1 MEQLT
6 QNLKDGKMELL
17 EVPFP
22 VLSKGRILVRNH
34 YSLISAGTEGKTVKD
49 ARLGYIGK
57 ARARKEEVK
66 KVIQAAK
73 TFGIKDTYR
82 MVMNKLDAPS
92 SLGYSC
98 AGEVIGLADDVIGFN
113 IGDMVAC
120 AGPTA
125 AHAEVVAVPVNLCV
139 KVPGEV
145 AMKDASFAT
154 VGAIAMQGVRQ
165 ADLRL
170 GESCAVIGLG
180 LVGQLTIQLLKASGV
195 KVAGIDL
202 DENMIALAH
211 KNGCDLSMNRNQEHL
226 EQQISHFTSGHG
238 VDAVII
244 TAGSSSTDP
253 VDLAG
258 AIARKKGKVVI
269 VGGVPT
275 GFKRPNYFKKE
286 LDLRMS
292 SSYGPGRY
300 DPEYEEHGHDYP
312 YGYVRWTENRNM
324 LSFLELIDQGRIS
337 LNNIITH
344 EFDFSNAPAA
354 YEIVVNRSETFS
366 GIVLK
371 YDISKDLKDS
381 VSLPAE
387 KTYAPDEPSIGLIG
401 AGSFGQN
408 FLLPA
413 LKDKARMVTV
423 VTARPNNAVNIARKF
438 GFENADGD
446 AGRVFSNQEINTVF
460 IATRHDSHGSLVI
473 DSLKNG
479 KNIFVEKPLC
489 LRSDELPEIVEA
501 YTKGNTKLMVG
512 YNRRFSPFTERMMQ
526 SLPSDLPKVINY
538 RINAGYIPP
547 DHWAHDPI
555 VGGGRIIGE
564 VCHFIDLAM
573 FISGSNINFV
583 SARSVEPKNH
593 PDDTLVINASF
604 EDGSIAT
611 ITYVSNGHKSMSKE
625 YLEVFCGGVA
635 YKIDDFRSLNV
646 YAEKPQ
652 QMKGTQDK
660 GHNKEI
666 SAFIDSIR
674 TGGQAPIPF
683 NDLVTTSHATFCILE
698 SIRNNGENIAV
709 KAEDLF
715 KNRTELN

>member
-17 EVPFP
+17 EVPYP
-22 VLSKGRILVRNH
+22 VLSKGRVLVRNH
-34 YSLISAGTEGKTVKD
+34 FSLISAGTEGKTVKD

-57 ARARKEEVK
+57 ARARKEEVR

-98 AGEVIGLADDVIGFN
+98 AGEVIAVADDVTEFN
-113 IGDMVAC
+113 IGDRVAL

-125 AHAEVVAVPVNLCV
+125 AHAEVVAVPLNLCAR
-139 KVPGEV
+139 VPESV
-145 AMKDASFAT
+145 SLKDASFTT

-180 LVGQLTIQLLKASGV
+180 LVGQLTVQLLKASGV

-202 DENMIALAH
+202 DDRMIELAVQ
-211 KNGCDLSMNRNQEHL
+211 NGCDLCLNRAQEHL
-226 EQQISHFTSGHG
+226 EQQLAHFTDGYG

-244 TAGSSSTDP
+244 TAGSTSTDP

-258 AIARKKGKVVI
+258 AISRKKGKVVI

-324 LSFLELIDQGRIS
+324 ISFLELLENGRIS
-337 LNNIITH
+337 LKNIITH
-344 EFDFSNAPAA
+344 EFNFRNAPEA
-354 YEIVVNRSETFS
+354 YDLVVNRSEPFS

-371 YDISKDLKDS
+371 YDISKELKSS
-381 VSLPAE
+381 VHLHTE
-387 KTYAPDEPSIGLIG
+387 KTFSQGEPSVGLIG

-413 LKDKARMVTV
+413 MKDKARMVTV

-438 GFENADGD
+438 GFENAEGD
-446 AGRVFSNQEINTVF
+446 AAKVFDDPAINTVF
-460 IATRHDSHGSLVI
+460 IATRHDSHAGLVI
-473 DSLKNG
+473 ESLRNNKNV
-479 KNIFVEKPLC
+479 FVEKPLC
-489 LRSDELPEIVEA
+489 LRADELPQIIEA
-501 YTKGNTKLMVG
+501 YTKGTGQLMVG
-512 YNRRFSPFTERMMQ
+512 YNRRFSPYVNKLME
-526 SLPSDLPKVINY
+526 SLPSNLPRVMNY
-538 RINAGYIPP
+538 RINAGHIPA
-547 DHWAHDPI
+547 DHWIQDPEI
-555 VGGGRIIGE
+555 GGGRIIGE
-564 VCHFIDLAM
+564 VCHFIDLTM
-573 FISGSNINFV
+573 YISGSTINSV
-583 SARSVEPKNH
+583 SARSVTPHGH
-593 PDDTLVINASF
+593 PDDTVVINISF
-604 EDGSIAT
+604 DDGSIAS
-611 ITYVSNGHKSMSKE
+611 ITYASNGHKSFPKE
-625 YLEVFCGGVA
+625 YLEVFCGGTV
-635 YKIDDFRSLNV
+635 YKLDDFRSLNIFS
-646 YAEKPQ
+646 EKPH
-652 QMKGTQDK
+652 QMKGNQDK
-660 GHNKEI
+660 GHNNEVA
-666 SAFIDSIR
+666 AFIQSIR
-674 TGGQAPIPF
+674 SGTEPPIRF
-683 NDLVTTSHATFCILE
+683 NDLVTSSHATFCVLE
-698 SIRNNGENIAV
+698 SIRNNGENIPV
-709 KAEDLF
+709 RAEEIIS
-715 KNRTELN
+715 NRSQLN